1 MRKKVLSIL
10 FAIVLIFALKN
21 MSYAAS
27 ANISCDSEA
36 TVGKEITITANV
48 TGVQWNLDLKVNGQ
62 TIAKNSE
69 LENYEAN
76 KSVSFSGKYTPNAEG
91 TLNISL
97 EGTVTEFSNGTTIRN
112 FGTKTI
118 TVKAPENNNS
128 NSDNSANNG
137 NSGNNGN
144 SSSEPAAKSTEA
156 VLSNLGIRP
165 NDFTGFKPNKKE
177 YSVEVPNSTSEV
189 EVYATASKGEI
200 ISGLGKVA
208 LKEGN
213 NTVEVVVRAE
223 AGNTETYTLKI
234 KRRTAEEEAQNA
246 SDATLKN
253 LGINPK
259 EYDFSGFKKDQTEYS
274 VEVPNEIKT
283 VEVYAEATDSK
294 AQVTGTGDIELNEGA
309 NEAKVEVIAQDGTK
323 KTYTITITRKASE
336 TAATT
341 DSKFGLSSLSISG
354 QTISPNFKNTI
365 YSYTVGIKEDI
376 SSLEINAVAT
386 DKEAKIE
393 IMGNENLQQGENTI
407 KVIVKNEKTNQTVTY
422 KITVNKNV
430 VSETKVER
438 NFFNPSTWGKEMIIK
453 SIIVAVL
460 ILLII
465 IAVVLK
471 VKISKEAKLE
481 NGNDNHDD
489 IDFPGANELNK
500 AIAEHQE
507 LSENN
512 EKNEESK
519 AKKYVENDAKTER
532 LFCSRAGTER
542 VDSCAGRRNADR
554 YLSAWDDHPWS
565 GSGSFAHMH
574 QWGVLCLLAAGSHAV
589 GLAVFRRSMVSG
601 RVVWNRNAGPEHLP
615 AGVPLHGADR
625 PAAAFALGR
634 VVYSAFRLGC
644 SGTGA
649 VVVRAAGWAGLS
661 DRACRADGLGAPA
674 DGRCCATDPLAAC
687 SAVCGVFVLAASCRL

>member
-1 MRKKVLSIL
+1 MKNKVKISLFVFFIIL
-10 FAIVLIFALKN
+10 FGYYIKSNAAILAQSKQVNSGEQF
-21 MSYAAS
+21 S
-27 ANISCDSEA
+27 
-36 TVGKEITITANV
+36 VNV
-48 TGVQWNLDLKVNGQ
+48 TSDVS
-62 TIAKNSE
+62 IASYSVKAQSYDG
-69 LENYEAN
+69 LEFVG
-76 KSVSFSGKYTPNAEG
+76 SSGG
-91 TLNISL
+91 IGS
-97 EGTVTEFSNGTTIRN
+97 GTTTISN
-112 FGTKTI
+112 ALAQGGTTNLATFTFKAPTVEKDTQYTIKFSATGMGDENLAPVANSDKTI
-118 TVKAPENNNS
+118 TIKVKAPENNNS

-137 NSGNNGN
+137 NNG
-144 SSSEPAAKSTEA
+144 SSEPAQKSTEA

-393 IMGNENLQQGENTI
+393 IIGNENLQQGENTI
-407 KVIVKNEKTNQTVTY
+407 TVIVKNEKTNQTVTY

-519 AKKYVENDAKTER
+519 AKKYVENDAKTEEKMKKIDAEENDANA
-532 LFCSRAGTER
+532 S
-542 VDSCAGRRNADR
+542 GRRKGK
-554 YLSAWDDHPWS
+554 H
-565 GSGSFAHMH
+565 F
-574 QWGVLCLLAAGSHAV
+574 
-589 GLAVFRRSMVSG
+589 
-601 RVVWNRNAGPEHLP
+601 
-615 AGVPLHGADR
+615 
-625 PAAAFALGR
+625 
-634 VVYSAFRLGC
+634 
-644 SGTGA
+644 
-649 VVVRAAGWAGLS
+649 
-661 DRACRADGLGAPA
+661 
-674 DGRCCATDPLAAC
+674 
-687 SAVCGVFVLAASCRL
+687 

>member
-1 MRKKVLSIL
+1 MKNKVKISLFVFFIIL
-10 FAIVLIFALKN
+10 FGYYIKSNAAILAQSKQVNSGEQF
-21 MSYAAS
+21 S
-27 ANISCDSEA
+27 
-36 TVGKEITITANV
+36 VNV
-48 TGVQWNLDLKVNGQ
+48 TSDTSLSAYSVKVQSYDG
-62 TIAKNSE
+62 
-69 LENYEAN
+69 LEFVG
-76 KSVSFSGKYTPNAEG
+76 SSGG
-91 TLNISL
+91 TGS
-97 EGTVTEFSNGTTIRN
+97 GTTTISN
-112 FGTKTI
+112 ALAQGGTTNMATFTFKAPSVEKDTQYTIKFSATGMGDENLAPVANSDKTI
-118 TVKAPENNNS
+118 TIKVKAPENNNS

-137 NSGNNGN
+137 NNG
-144 SSSEPAAKSTEA
+144 SSEPAQKSTEA

-407 KVIVKNEKTNQTVTY
+407 TVIVKNEKTNQTVTY

-471 VKISKEAKLE
+471 AKISKEAKLE

-519 AKKYVENDAKTER
+519 AKKYVENDAKTEEKMKKIDAEENDANA
-532 LFCSRAGTER
+532 S
-542 VDSCAGRRNADR
+542 GRRKGK
-554 YLSAWDDHPWS
+554 H
-565 GSGSFAHMH
+565 F
-574 QWGVLCLLAAGSHAV
+574 
-589 GLAVFRRSMVSG
+589 
-601 RVVWNRNAGPEHLP
+601 
-615 AGVPLHGADR
+615 
-625 PAAAFALGR
+625 
-634 VVYSAFRLGC
+634 
-644 SGTGA
+644 
-649 VVVRAAGWAGLS
+649 
-661 DRACRADGLGAPA
+661 
-674 DGRCCATDPLAAC
+674 
-687 SAVCGVFVLAASCRL
+687 

>member
-1 MRKKVLSIL
+1 MKNKVKISLFVFFIIL
-10 FAIVLIFALKN
+10 FGYYIKSNAAILAQSKQVNSGEQF
-21 MSYAAS
+21 S
-27 ANISCDSEA
+27 
-36 TVGKEITITANV
+36 VNV
-48 TGVQWNLDLKVNGQ
+48 TSDTSLSAYSVKVQSYDG
-62 TIAKNSE
+62 
-69 LENYEAN
+69 LEFVG
-76 KSVSFSGKYTPNAEG
+76 SSGG
-91 TLNISL
+91 TGS
-97 EGTVTEFSNGTTIRN
+97 GTTTISN
-112 FGTKTI
+112 ALAQGGTTNMATFTFKAPTVEKDTQYTIKFSATGMGDENLAPVANSDKTI
-118 TVKAPENNNS
+118 TIKVKAPENNNS
-128 NSDNSANNG
+128 NSNNEG
-137 NSGNNGN
+137 NSGNNG
-144 SSSEPAAKSTEA
+144 SSEPAQKSTEA
-156 VLSNLGIRP
+156 VLGNLGIRP

-189 EVYATASKGEI
+189 EVYATASKCEI

-259 EYDFSGFKKDQTEYS
+259 EYDFSGFKKDQIEYS

-283 VEVYAEATDSK
+283 VEVYAEA
-294 AQVTGTGDIELNEGA
+294 
-309 NEAKVEVIAQDGTK
+309 
-323 KTYTITITRKASE
+323 
-336 TAATT
+336 T

-407 KVIVKNEKTNQTVTY
+407 TVIVKNEKTNQTVTY

-481 NGNDNHDD
+481 NVNDNHDD

-519 AKKYVENDAKTER
+519 AKKYVENDAKTEEKMKKIDAEENDANA
-532 LFCSRAGTER
+532 S
-542 VDSCAGRRNADR
+542 GRRKGK
-554 YLSAWDDHPWS
+554 H
-565 GSGSFAHMH
+565 F
-574 QWGVLCLLAAGSHAV
+574 
-589 GLAVFRRSMVSG
+589 
-601 RVVWNRNAGPEHLP
+601 
-615 AGVPLHGADR
+615 
-625 PAAAFALGR
+625 
-634 VVYSAFRLGC
+634 
-644 SGTGA
+644 
-649 VVVRAAGWAGLS
+649 
-661 DRACRADGLGAPA
+661 
-674 DGRCCATDPLAAC
+674 
-687 SAVCGVFVLAASCRL
+687 

>member
-1 MRKKVLSIL
+1 MKNKVKISLFVFFIIL
-10 FAIVLIFALKN
+10 FGYYIKSNAAILAQSKQVNSGEQF
-21 MSYAAS
+21 S
-27 ANISCDSEA
+27 
-36 TVGKEITITANV
+36 VNV
-48 TGVQWNLDLKVNGQ
+48 TSDVSLASYSVKAQSYDGLEFVGSSGGIGSGTTTISSALAQGGTTNLATFTFKAPTVEKDTQ
-62 TIAKNSE
+62 YTIKFSATGMGDETLTQIPNSD
-69 LENYEAN
+69 
-76 KSVSFSGKYTPNAEG
+76 KSV
-91 TLNISL
+91 
-97 EGTVTEFSNGTTIRN
+97 
-112 FGTKTI
+112 TI

-165 NDFTGFKPNKKE
+165 NDFKRFKPNKKE

-213 NTVEVVVRAE
+213 TTVEVVVRAE

-407 KVIVKNEKTNQTVTY
+407 TVIVKNEKTNQTVTY

-519 AKKYVENDAKTER
+519 AKKYVENDAKTEEKMKKIDAEENDANA
-532 LFCSRAGTER
+532 S
-542 VDSCAGRRNADR
+542 GRRKGK
-554 YLSAWDDHPWS
+554 H
-565 GSGSFAHMH
+565 F
-574 QWGVLCLLAAGSHAV
+574 
-589 GLAVFRRSMVSG
+589 
-601 RVVWNRNAGPEHLP
+601 
-615 AGVPLHGADR
+615 
-625 PAAAFALGR
+625 
-634 VVYSAFRLGC
+634 
-644 SGTGA
+644 
-649 VVVRAAGWAGLS
+649 
-661 DRACRADGLGAPA
+661 
-674 DGRCCATDPLAAC
+674 
-687 SAVCGVFVLAASCRL
+687 

>member
-48 TGVQWNLDLKVNGQ
+48 TGVQWNLELKVNGQ

-76 KSVSFSGKYTPNAEG
+76 KSSSFSGKYTPNAEG
-91 TLNISL
+91 TLNVSL
-97 EGTVTEFSNGTTIRN
+97 EGTVTEYSDGSTIRN

-128 NSDNSANNG
+128 NSNNSANG
-137 NSGNNGN
+137 GSDGNND
-144 SSSEPAAKSTEA
+144 SSEPAAKSTEA
-156 VLSNLGIRP
+156 ILKNLGIRP
-165 NDFTGFKPNKKE
+165 NDFTGFRQNKKE

-189 EVYATASKGEI
+189 EVYAEALKGEI
-200 ISGLGKVA
+200 ISGTGKVS
-208 LKEGN
+208 LKEGETT
-213 NTVEVVVRAE
+213 TVNVVVKAE
-223 AGNTETYTLKI
+223 AGNTEAYTLKI
-234 KRRTAEEEAQNA
+234 KRRTAEEEAQSA

-283 VEVYAEATDSK
+283 VEIYAEATDSK

-309 NEAKVEVIAQDGTK
+309 NEAKVEVVAQDGTK

-336 TAATT
+336 VSTT
-341 DSKFGLSSLSISG
+341 SLDNAKFGLSDLAITG
-354 QTISPNFKNTI
+354 LTISPTFKNSV
-365 YSYTVGIKEDI
+365 YSYTVGLREDL
-376 SSLEINAVAT
+376 SSLDIKATAT
-386 DKEAKIE
+386 DSDAKIE
-393 IMGNENLQQGENTI
+393 IVGNENLQQGENTI
-407 KVIVKNEKTNQTVTY
+407 TVIVKNEKTNQTVTY
-422 KITVNKNV
+422 QITVNKNV

-460 ILLII
+460 VLLII

-471 VKISKEAKLE
+471 VKISKEAKME
-481 NGNDNHDD
+481 NGQDNDEN
-489 IDFPGANELNK
+489 IGFPGADELDK

-507 LSENN
+507 LTENN
-512 EKNEESK
+512 VENEENK
-519 AKKYVENDAKTER
+519 TKNYVENDAKIEEKMKEIDVEKNDANA
-532 LFCSRAGTER
+532 S
-542 VDSCAGRRNADR
+542 GRRKGK
-554 YLSAWDDHPWS
+554 H
-565 GSGSFAHMH
+565 F
-574 QWGVLCLLAAGSHAV
+574 
-589 GLAVFRRSMVSG
+589 
-601 RVVWNRNAGPEHLP
+601 
-615 AGVPLHGADR
+615 
-625 PAAAFALGR
+625 
-634 VVYSAFRLGC
+634 
-644 SGTGA
+644 
-649 VVVRAAGWAGLS
+649 
-661 DRACRADGLGAPA
+661 
-674 DGRCCATDPLAAC
+674 
-687 SAVCGVFVLAASCRL
+687 

>member
-1 MRKKVLSIL
+1 MKNKVKISLFVFFIIL
-10 FAIVLIFALKN
+10 FGYYIKSNAAILAQSKQVNSGEQF
-21 MSYAAS
+21 S
-27 ANISCDSEA
+27 
-36 TVGKEITITANV
+36 VNV
-48 TGVQWNLDLKVNGQ
+48 TSDTSLSAYSVKAQSYDG
-62 TIAKNSE
+62 
-69 LENYEAN
+69 LEFVG
-76 KSVSFSGKYTPNAEG
+76 SSGG
-91 TLNISL
+91 TGS
-97 EGTVTEFSNGTTIRN
+97 GTTTISN
-112 FGTKTI
+112 ALAQGGTTNLATFTFKAPSVEKDTQYAIKFSATGMGDENLAPVPNSDKTITI
-118 TVKAPENNNS
+118 TVKAPETNNS
-128 NSDNSANNG
+128 NSNNG

-156 VLSNLGIRP
+156 ILKNLGIRP
-165 NDFTGFKPNKKE
+165 NDFTGFRQNKKE

-189 EVYATASKGEI
+189 EVYAEALKGEI
-200 ISGLGKVA
+200 ISGTGKVS
-208 LKEGN
+208 LKEGETT
-213 NTVEVVVRAE
+213 TVNVVVKAE
-223 AGNTETYTLKI
+223 AGNTETYKLNI
-234 KRRTAEEEAQNA
+234 KRRTAEEETKNS

-274 VEVPNEIKT
+274 VEVPKEIKT
-283 VEVYAEATDSK
+283 VEIYAEATDSK
-294 AQVTGTGDIELNEGA
+294 AQVTGTGEIELNEGA
-309 NEAKVEVIAQDGTK
+309 NEVKVEVVAQDGTK

-407 KVIVKNEKTNQTVTY
+407 TVIVKNEKTNQTVTY

-519 AKKYVENDAKTER
+519 AKKYVENDANA
-532 LFCSRAGTER
+532 S
-542 VDSCAGRRNADR
+542 GRRKGK
-554 YLSAWDDHPWS
+554 H
-565 GSGSFAHMH
+565 F
-574 QWGVLCLLAAGSHAV
+574 
-589 GLAVFRRSMVSG
+589 
-601 RVVWNRNAGPEHLP
+601 
-615 AGVPLHGADR
+615 
-625 PAAAFALGR
+625 
-634 VVYSAFRLGC
+634 
-644 SGTGA
+644 
-649 VVVRAAGWAGLS
+649 
-661 DRACRADGLGAPA
+661 
-674 DGRCCATDPLAAC
+674 
-687 SAVCGVFVLAASCRL
+687 

>member
-1 MRKKVLSIL
+1 MKNKVKISLFVFFIIL
-10 FAIVLIFALKN
+10 FGYYIKSNAAILAQSKQVNSGEQF
-21 MSYAAS
+21 S
-27 ANISCDSEA
+27 
-36 TVGKEITITANV
+36 VNV
-48 TGVQWNLDLKVNGQ
+48 TSDVSIASYSVKAQSYDGLEFVGSSGGIGSGTTTISSALAQGGTTNLATFTFKAPTVEKDTQ
-62 TIAKNSE
+62 YTIKFSATGMGDETLTQIPNSD
-69 LENYEAN
+69 
-76 KSVSFSGKYTPNAEG
+76 KSV
-91 TLNISL
+91 
-97 EGTVTEFSNGTTIRN
+97 
-112 FGTKTI
+112 TI

-165 NDFTGFKPNKKE
+165 NDFKRFKPNKKE

-407 KVIVKNEKTNQTVTY
+407 TVIVKNEKTNQTVTY

-519 AKKYVENDAKTER
+519 AKKYVENDAKTEEKMKKIDAEENDANA
-532 LFCSRAGTER
+532 S
-542 VDSCAGRRNADR
+542 GRRKGK
-554 YLSAWDDHPWS
+554 H
-565 GSGSFAHMH
+565 F
-574 QWGVLCLLAAGSHAV
+574 
-589 GLAVFRRSMVSG
+589 
-601 RVVWNRNAGPEHLP
+601 
-615 AGVPLHGADR
+615 
-625 PAAAFALGR
+625 
-634 VVYSAFRLGC
+634 
-644 SGTGA
+644 
-649 VVVRAAGWAGLS
+649 
-661 DRACRADGLGAPA
+661 
-674 DGRCCATDPLAAC
+674 
-687 SAVCGVFVLAASCRL
+687 

>member
-1 MRKKVLSIL
+1 MKNKVKISLFVFFIIL
-10 FAIVLIFALKN
+10 FGYYIKSNAAILAQSKQVNSGEQF
-21 MSYAAS
+21 S
-27 ANISCDSEA
+27 
-36 TVGKEITITANV
+36 VNV
-48 TGVQWNLDLKVNGQ
+48 TSDTSLSAYSVKVQSYDG
-62 TIAKNSE
+62 
-69 LENYEAN
+69 LEFVG
-76 KSVSFSGKYTPNAEG
+76 SSGG
-91 TLNISL
+91 TGS
-97 EGTVTEFSNGTTIRN
+97 GTTTISN
-112 FGTKTI
+112 ALAQGGTTNMATFTFKAPSVEKDTQYTIKFSATGMGDENLAPVANSDKTI
-118 TVKAPENNNS
+118 TIKVKAPENNNS

-137 NSGNNGN
+137 NNG
-144 SSSEPAAKSTEA
+144 SSEPAQKSTEA

-407 KVIVKNEKTNQTVTY
+407 TVIVKNEKTNQTVTY

-519 AKKYVENDAKTER
+519 AKKYVENDAKTEEKMKKIDAEENDANA
-532 LFCSRAGTER
+532 S
-542 VDSCAGRRNADR
+542 GRRKGK
-554 YLSAWDDHPWS
+554 H
-565 GSGSFAHMH
+565 F
-574 QWGVLCLLAAGSHAV
+574 
-589 GLAVFRRSMVSG
+589 
-601 RVVWNRNAGPEHLP
+601 
-615 AGVPLHGADR
+615 
-625 PAAAFALGR
+625 
-634 VVYSAFRLGC
+634 
-644 SGTGA
+644 
-649 VVVRAAGWAGLS
+649 
-661 DRACRADGLGAPA
+661 
-674 DGRCCATDPLAAC
+674 
-687 SAVCGVFVLAASCRL
+687 